1 MAQLIDSTLLRV
13 RKVLAETG
21 DSRSWLYQRIA
32 DKQFVPPVKFGGISK
47 WPAREVAA
55 MNEAEIEGRTEAEKA
70 QLVADLIS
78 QRTARH
84 ECQ

>member
-1 MAQLIDSTLLRV
+1 MAQLIHSTLLRL
-13 RKVLAETG
+13 RQVLAETG

-32 DKQFVPPVKFGGISK
+32 DKQFTPPVKCGGISK

-70 QLVADLIS
+70 QLVADLVS
-78 QRTARH
+78 QRTAGKG
-84 ECQ
+84 Q